1 MQLAHR
7 LGEVAGKHV
16 RQHAEGKIDAGVEL
30 LLLGARRAAQDEVGD
45 QFGVTRVAD
54 AKPQAVEV
62 VLVAE
67 LRDDVAQ
74 AVVPTMATAALELG
88 DARGQVEFVMCHQDR
103 FRLDAEEIG
112 QGRHGL
118 AATVHVGGG
127 DEQTNVVALMAELSR
142 QAEIFAVSGQR
153 DALGA
158 GNAFNEKSPCVMPGL
173 FVFGAGVTQADDQ
186 LDGGHVRGS
195 SLELVGYRAR
205 GTVTRSTPAREWITR
220 QRLLLLEQRVE
231 RERWQQLCHHRG
243 PELRTLRLSELSGP
257 TGG

>member
-88 DARGQVEFVMCHQDR
+88 DARGRSSSSCATR
-103 FRLDAEEIG
+103 IAS
-112 QGRHGL
+112 GL
-118 AATVHVGGG
+118 MRKKLAKAAT
-127 DEQTNVVALMAELSR
+127 AW
-142 QAEIFAVSGQR
+142 
-153 DALGA
+153 
-158 GNAFNEKSPCVMPGL
+158 P
-173 FVFGAGVTQADDQ
+173 
-186 LDGGHVRGS
+186 
-195 SLELVGYRAR
+195 
-205 GTVTRSTPAREWITR
+205 
-220 QRLLLLEQRVE
+220 
-231 RERWQQLCHHRG
+231 
-243 PELRTLRLSELSGP
+243 LRFM
-257 TGG
+257 

>member
-45 QFGVTRVAD
+45 QFGVARVAD

-88 DARGQVEFVMCHQDR
+88 DAWGQVEFVMCHQDR

-186 LDGGHVRGS
+186 LDGCHVRGS
-195 SLELVGYRAR
+195 SLELGVAVSAPQPGQHRR
-205 GTVTRSTPAREWITR
+205 TEWITR
-220 QRLLLLEQRVE
+220 QRLLLQLQRAE
-231 RERWQQLCHHRG
+231 RGRWQQPCHHRG
-243 PELRTLRLSELSGP
+243 PERRTLRLSELSGP